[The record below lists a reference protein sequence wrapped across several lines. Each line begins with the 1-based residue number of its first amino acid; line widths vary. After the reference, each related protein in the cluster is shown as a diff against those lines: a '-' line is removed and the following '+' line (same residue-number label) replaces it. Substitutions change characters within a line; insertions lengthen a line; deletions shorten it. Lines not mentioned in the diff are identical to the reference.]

1 MNHAYLRYPTVTEL
15 SDFLNTEYVRSLFLT
30 SSIWNVVC
38 NFDCKTFRS
47 FVWSRKWTVNERFEA
62 RPKKRKT
69 DFEKNHSFAVLTN
82 LTFLMFKLTIFP
94 SSFPS
99 AGSARL
105 SFFFFFFCYFT
116 DCHHYPFFRKGM
128 RKTQGK
134 EWQVWQEIAI
144 RPDFPLI
151 LLAILLVF
159 CAYLLHILLIVVSD
173 EKISIFQVF
182 IIVKLGFFA

>member
-15 SDFLNTEYVRSLFLT
+15 SDFLNTEYVCSLFLT

-62 RPKKRKT
+62 RLKKRKT

-105 SFFFFFFCYFT
+105 SFFFFFLLFYWLSPLSFLSERHENNPRERMTSMTRNCNETRFSINLACNSSCFLRLSLAHFI
-116 DCHHYPFFRKGM
+116 DCGLR
-128 RKTQGK
+128 R
-134 EWQVWQEIAI
+134 E
-144 RPDFPLI
+144 D
-151 LLAILLVF
+151 
-159 CAYLLHILLIVVSD
+159 
-173 EKISIFQVF
+173 
-182 IIVKLGFFA
+182 